1 MKGKRRIRR
10 NEYNARTRY
19 IQCRL
24 KNSHAINIITSC
36 RYRGR
41 SMRKS
46 YAQSF
51 FNPFV
56 YIYNEVQRWLRKTLY
71 NNEAI
76 YFRQNVT
83 LFINSSR
90 QRVLDFTGK
99 SCRSFNNNLHTEQH
113 RVTSNILMNR
123 NANGLDENSFLI
135 FYFFFFLT

>member
-1 MKGKRRIRR
+1 
-10 NEYNARTRY
+10 
-19 IQCRL
+19 
-24 KNSHAINIITSC
+24 
-36 RYRGR
+36 
-41 SMRKS
+41 MRKS

-99 SCRSFNNNLHTEQH
+99 SCRSFNNNLHTKQH
-113 RVTSNILMNR
+113 RVITDILMNR
-123 NANGLDENSFLI
+123 NNGLDENAI
-135 FYFFFFLT
+135 FYFFLFYLKIREDYQHVHNTFHSLLKLEILQNYFSFSKS

>member
-1 MKGKRRIRR
+1 
-10 NEYNARTRY
+10 
-19 IQCRL
+19 
-24 KNSHAINIITSC
+24 
-36 RYRGR
+36 
-41 SMRKS
+41 MRKS

-99 SCRSFNNNLHTEQH
+99 SCRSFNNNLHTEQQPGDRQH
-113 RVTSNILMNR
+113 SNESEQWTYKWI
-123 NANGLDENSFLI
+123 G
-135 FYFFFFLT
+135 